1 LAGLGLLPT
10 VVLLAEFILAIEA
23 MLLLLANFAG
33 AIKTLVSRK
42 FREWQCT

>member
-1 LAGLGLLPT
+1 LLPT
-10 VVLLAEFILAIEA
+10 VVLLTEFILAPEA

-42 FREWQCT
+42 LHKLKCT